1 MAHGLRLSSWDNDGK
16 FSARFMHN
24 ANNIMNNNALAA
36 MARQAAPHVLAAI
49 KRASSATGV
58 SFAYMLQ
65 KASAESS
72 FNTSAKSRTS
82 SATGLYQ
89 FIEHTWLTLV
99 KRYGDKCGLGKY
111 AACIDDNGHV
121 SNPAVKKQIL
131 ALRKDPAAS
140 AMMAA
145 EFTAENRS
153 YLQDQLGPHAKI
165 GPTELYLAHFLGAG
179 GATEFLKTMKSHSM
193 AQADDLFPQ
202 AANANRAVFYDKSGK
217 PRTLAGVYDFFAKK
231 FGGAPV
237 VDEPQTVPAQ
247 APVMIAAQINDSS
260 HKALAQALM
269 DETDSQQAVLNT
281 VIDNAPQASQQIA
294 MTASPHETIHWF
306 TPRQWPMTST
316 GVGNRLPPSL
326 LADPVHLM
334 ILAHAE
340 APVRPARNANR
351 YNYENLNT

>member
-1 MAHGLRLSSWDNDGK
+1 
-16 FSARFMHN
+16 MHN
-24 ANNIMNNNALAA
+24 ANNILNNNALAV
-36 MARQAAPHVLAAI
+36 MARQAAPRVLDAI
-49 KRASSATGV
+49 KRASAATGV

-89 FIEHTWLTLV
+89 FIDHTWLTLV
-99 KRYGDKCGLGKY
+99 KRYGDKCGLGQY
-111 AACIDDNGHV
+111 ASCIDDNGHV

-131 ALRKDPAAS
+131 ALRKDPTAS

-153 YLQDQLGPHAKI
+153 YLQDQLGPHAKV

-179 GATEFLKTMKSHSM
+179 GATEFLKTMKSHPM
-193 AQADDLFPQ
+193 EQASDLFPQ
-202 AANANRAVFYDKSGK
+202 AANSNRAVFYDKSGA

-231 FGGAPV
+231 FEGAPA
-237 VDEPQTVPAQ
+237 VDQPQTVPAQ
-247 APVMIAAQINDSS
+247 APVMVADTQSNQTNHA
-260 HKALAQALM
+260 ALAQALM
-269 DETDSQQAVLNT
+269 DETDSQQTALNT
-281 VIDNAPQASQQIA
+281 LTATHVPDKIA
-294 MTASPHETIHWF
+294 TASPAPHETIHWF
-306 TPRQWPMTST
+306 TPRQAPSTVAASTS
-316 GVGNRLPPSL
+316 RLPAGL

-334 ILAHAE
+334 MLAHAE

>member
-1 MAHGLRLSSWDNDGK
+1 
-16 FSARFMHN
+16 
-24 ANNIMNNNALAA
+24 
-36 MARQAAPHVLAAI
+36 
-49 KRASSATGV
+49 
-58 SFAYMLQ
+58 MLQ

-89 FIEHTWLTLV
+89 FIDHTWLSLV
-99 KRYGDKCGLGKY
+99 KRYGDKCGLGRY

-121 SNPAVKKQIL
+121 SNPALKKQIL

-153 YLQDQLGPHAKI
+153 YLQDQLGPHAKV

-179 GATEFLKTMKSHSM
+179 GATEFLKTMKAHPM
-193 AQADDLFPQ
+193 EQASDLFPQ
-202 AANANRAVFYDKSGK
+202 AANSNRAVFYDKNGT

-231 FGGAPV
+231 FEGAPIV
-237 VDEPQTVPAQ
+237 GQPQTIPAQ
-247 APVMIAAQINDSS
+247 APVMVADTTPGQPDHA
-260 HKALAQALM
+260 ALARALT
-269 DETDSQQAVLNT
+269 DETSSQQTVLDTMKGSNET
-281 VIDNAPQASQQIA
+281 SRQVA
-294 MTASPHETIHWF
+294 TAAATDHETIHWF
-306 TPRQWPMTST
+306 ASRQWPAPSPDA
-316 GVGNRLPPSL
+316 GRRLPSGL
-326 LADPVHLM
+326 IADPVHLM

-340 APVRPARNANR
+340 APVRPSRNANR